1 MMPWQS
7 AASVEPPAKAKF
19 QYALLVAATQRNS
32 NATPRNT
39 KASSMTM
46 TGM

>member
-1 MMPWQS
+1 MMPWQK

-19 QYALLVAATQRNS
+19 QYFLLVTATQRNS
-32 NATPRNT
+32 KATPRNT
-39 KASSMTM
+39 SASNMTI